1 MSAQTTLELG
11 AIEAIKRSHR
21 TLREAVHTVLSRL
34 DTTTEPGPTQEE
46 SNEAFAVIGAITP
59 ILECLTGQRPEMQVA
74 AAFKRL
80 HDDGRIPALPRPM
93 ESARCIVLIAEN
105 T

>member
-21 TLREAVHTVLSRL
+21 TLREAVHTVLTRL
-34 DTTTEPGPTQEE
+34 GTADPIPSHEE
-46 SNEAFAVIGAITP
+46 SSEAFAVIKAITP
-59 ILECLTGQRPEMQVA
+59 ILDALTGQRPEMQVA
-74 AAFKRL
+74 AAIKRL
-80 HDDGRIPALPRPM
+80 HGDDRIPALPRPQ
-93 ESARCIVLIAEN
+93 ESARCIALIAEN